1 MRDKP
6 GEEEA
11 DRSEEEEEEEVEVD
25 PTADGSEIAVKTR
38 GLVKGLAAE
47 EEEVAVA
54 GDGDPP
60 WMAAEEVVVSQ
71 TSETVEMRP

>member
-1 MRDKP
+1 MGDKP

-38 GLVKGLAAE
+38 GLEKGLAAE
-47 EEEVAVA
+47 VEVAVA
-54 GDGDPP
+54 GGADPP
-60 WMAAEEVVVSQ
+60 WIAAEDVVVS
-71 TSETVEMRP
+71 